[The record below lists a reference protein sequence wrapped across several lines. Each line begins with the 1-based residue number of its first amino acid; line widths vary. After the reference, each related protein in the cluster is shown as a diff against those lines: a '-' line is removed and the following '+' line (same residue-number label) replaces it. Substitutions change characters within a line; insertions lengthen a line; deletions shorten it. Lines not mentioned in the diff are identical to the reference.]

1 MKRFALAFSLCFF
14 LITNS
19 VISQETQKSVFYAN
33 NNSNWLSYKNN
44 NQALYDII
52 TNKAFRLL
60 NERAESVSK
69 LETHEDWI
77 NYQNK
82 LKTKLFVSLDKFEKT
97 PLNPKITGNIKR
109 DNFTVEKILFESH
122 PNFYVT
128 ACLFLPKERQKPAP
142 AVIYCSGHTELGF
155 RSEVYQRVILNLVE
169 KGFIVFAFDPIGQG
183 ERLQY
188 LNPETNKSKIGSST
202 KEHTYA
208 GVQTLLSGSSLSDYF
223 IWDGV
228 RVLDYLETRK
238 EVDMSRIG
246 ITGRSGGG
254 TQSAMIAAFD
264 ERIYASAPECYIT
277 TFTRLLQ
284 SIGPQDAEQNPY
296 NAISKGFDHPDFLHL
311 RAPKPTLIV
320 TTTHDFFSQ
329 QGARESFAEAQK
341 SYAALNKPENIG
353 MVEDFGVHE
362 STKNNRESVYSFF
375 QEHLKLPGDNS
386 DNEIELF
393 AVEELYVT
401 KTGQLGNSIK
411 GETVFNLNQKYFQE
425 KEIPQ
430 NELKEKIMEISGIE
444 FNRNFE
450 AAVYTG
456 KIIDDGFEV
465 EKYFLE
471 NDQKDFALPV
481 YLIKNPEK
489 KTNKILVW
497 LHSEGKEKVLES
509 VLLPEMLKNGFAIIT
524 ADLPGIGE
532 LSDPEFSGDG
542 FIKKVPFNYT
552 FGANM
557 AEMSIPGIQA
567 EALDLLMQ
575 FVQQKKNLQQN
586 KIYALVEG
594 EINSSFLHFTAFKNP
609 FTKILLVNPLESN
622 RSLIETEYY
631 DPKLAFYVPPGSLP
645 FYDFGDLVSLLP
657 ENSFK
662 IVNPVN
668 ALGATEKSEIDESEI
683 LHFFNQK

>member
-1 MKRFALAFSLCFF
+1 MKFFALVFSLCLL

-19 VISQETQKSVFYAN
+19 IFSQETQKSVFHAN
-33 NNSNWLSYKNN
+33 RGNENNWLEYKNN

-52 TNKAFRLL
+52 TNKAFKLL
-60 NERAESVSK
+60 EERTERVNK
-69 LETHEDWI
+69 LKTRGNWI
-77 NYQNK
+77 NYQNE

-97 PLNPKITGNIKR
+97 PLNPKITGKIKR

-122 PNFYVT
+122 PNFHVT
-128 ACLFLPKERQKPAP
+128 ACFFLPNERQKPAP

-188 LNPETNKSKIGSST
+188 PDPKTNKSMVGSST

-208 GVQTLLSGSSLSDYF
+208 GVQTLLTGTSLTDYF
-223 IWDGV
+223 IWEGV

-238 EVDMSRIG
+238 EVDMKRIG

-254 TQSAMIAAFD
+254 TQSAMIAAYD

-277 TFTRLLQ
+277 TFERLLQ

-296 NAISKGFDHPDFLHL
+296 NAIANGFDHPDFMHL
-311 RAPKPTLIV
+311 RVPKPTLIV

-341 SYAALNKPENIG
+341 SYTAFNKSENIG

-362 STKNNRESVYSFF
+362 STKNNRESVYAFF
-375 QEHLKLPGDNS
+375 QEHLKLPGDNT
-386 DNEIELF
+386 DKEMELF
-393 AVEELYVT
+393 TVEELFVT
-401 KTGQLGNSIK
+401 ETGQLGNSIK
-411 GETVFNLNQKYFQE
+411 GETVFNLNQKYFE
-425 KEIPQ
+425 KKEIPQ
-430 NELKEKIMEISGIE
+430 NELKEKIREISGIK
-444 FNRNFE
+444 FNRE
-450 AAVYTG
+450 MKSAVYTG
-456 KIIDDGFEV
+456 KFVDDDFEV

-481 YLIKNPEK
+481 YLIQNPEK
-489 KTNKILVW
+489 ETKNILVW
-497 LHSEGKEKVLES
+497 LHAEGKEKVLES
-509 VLLPEMLKNGFAIIT
+509 VFLPEMLKNGFTVIS

-532 LSDPEFSGDG
+532 LFDPGFSGDG

-557 AEMSIPGIQA
+557 AGLSVPG
-567 EALDLLMQ
+567 
-575 FVQQKKNLQQN
+575 
-586 KIYALVEG
+586 
-594 EINSSFLHFTAFKNP
+594 
-609 FTKILLVNPLESN
+609 
-622 RSLIETEYY
+622 
-631 DPKLAFYVPPGSLP
+631 
-645 FYDFGDLVSLLP
+645 
-657 ENSFK
+657 
-662 IVNPVN
+662 
-668 ALGATEKSEIDESEI
+668 
-683 LHFFNQK
+683 